1 MGAMECYR
9 MDLHVYARLVSQVA
23 YLLCPCDFTPGGP
36 WRILILVR
44 QRGYRMMVG
53 VSNIVGKPWKARRAS
68 DETRKTYER
77 GGVASEEGI
86 IGPN

>member
-44 QRGYRMMVG
+44 QRGHRKMG
-53 VSNIVGKPWKARRAS
+53 VSNIVRKPWKHRRAS
-68 DETRKTYER
+68 DGTRKTYER
-77 GGVASEEGI
+77 GEVASEEGI
-86 IGPN
+86 IGP